1 MANKVQTPET
11 DIMVETKGKLELFFD
26 KYGNKLLWGLVCIT
40 VIAVAAYAWISI
52 SSNSDLKEEN
62 AAQAALTVALT
73 AETADVVAFEAIVK
87 DYAGTKAANTA
98 AYLAGAEYLKAGDL
112 ANAKAM
118 LEKYEN
124 VEGPAGEVINALVY
138 TLRGD
143 IAVEEN
149 DLLTASDLFGKAM
162 AASADEFTYETNAKK
177 LALVYE
183 AQGDVAKAQQVYKD
197 LVEKYPS
204 LRIQYAKYIH
214 E

>member
-26 KYGNKLLWGLVCIT
+26 NYGNKVLKALVGIT
-40 VIAVAAYAWISI
+40 LVAVAIFVVVGI
-52 SSNSDLKEEN
+52 MNNSAEKKEN

-73 AETADVVAFEAIVK
+73 TEAEVEAYVAIAN

-98 AYLAGAEYLKAGDL
+98 VYMAGAEYLEAGDL
-112 ANAKAM
+112 ENAKAY
-118 LEKYEN
+118 LAKYEN
-124 VEGPAGEVINALVY
+124 AEGAAGEIINALVY

-149 DLLTASDLFGKAM
+149 DLQSAAELFTKALEASDDMYTA
-162 AASADEFTYETNAKK
+162 ETATRKV
-177 LALVYE
+177 ALVYAAMGDAQKASE
-183 AQGDVAKAQQVYKD
+183 AYKALVAK
-197 LVEKYPS
+197 YPELTIS
-204 LRIQYAKYIH
+204 YAKYIA